1 MTMTWMELLGSALS
15 IWAVW
20 LTARR
25 RMLSFPIGMLSV
37 IVYAWI
43 FVRAQLYSDTLL
55 QILFA
60 GFILY
65 GWVRWIRNLDDD
77 GRVRIAPLP
86 SRRAWIS
93 ALVGAVGAVLL
104 GWTMHRYTDAS
115 LPWLDAALTAFSLVA
130 QYWQDRRHTA
140 AWWLWIVVD
149 TIYIGE
155 YIYKDL
161 YITSALYAV
170 FVGLAVIGLRAW
182 QQVEQA
188 SAPQSV
194 CAPDVP

>member
-1 MTMTWMELLGSALS
+1 MTWLELFGSALS

-43 FVRAQLYSDTLL
+43 FVQAKLYSDTLL
-55 QILFA
+55 QVLFA
-60 GFILY
+60 GFIVY
-65 GWVRWIRNLDDD
+65 GWVRWMRNLDDD

-86 SRRAWIS
+86 LRRARNS
-93 ALVGAVGAVLL
+93 VAVGVLGAVLL
-104 GWTMHRYTDAS
+104 GWSMHRYTDAA

-155 YIYKDL
+155 YVYKNL

-170 FVGLAVIGLRAW
+170 FVGLAVMGLRAW
-182 QQVEQA
+182 QQAGRDALLQP
-188 SAPQSV
+188 S
-194 CAPDVP
+194 